1 MNIDK
6 QARYLETHEWARPDG
21 DLFVLGISDHAQEA
35 LGDVIFVDLPEV
47 GATFAKG
54 EIFGTV
60 ESVKAVSDLFC
71 PLGGEVVAINEA
83 LAKGPDAVN
92 HDPYGTGW
100 MVKLK
105 ATHPAEWDALL
116 TAEDYERKA
125 P

>member
-1 MNIDK
+1 MSIDQ

-21 DLFVLGISDHAQEA
+21 EFFVLGISDHAQEA
-35 LGDVIFVDLPEV
+35 LGDVVFIDLPEV
-47 GATFAKG
+47 GAAFAKG
-54 EIFGTV
+54 ELFGTV

-71 PLGGEVVAINEA
+71 PLSGEVVAINEA

-105 ATHPAEWDALL
+105 ASSPAEWDTLL
-116 TAEDYERKA
+116 TAADYERKA